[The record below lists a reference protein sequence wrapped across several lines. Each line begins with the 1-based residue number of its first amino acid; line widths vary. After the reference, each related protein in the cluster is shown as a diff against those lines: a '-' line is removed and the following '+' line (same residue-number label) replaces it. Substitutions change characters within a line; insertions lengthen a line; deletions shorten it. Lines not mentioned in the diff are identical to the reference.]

1 MSNKYDSKFL
11 NDSKLSFSNITMSG
25 LKIDQLNKAQNSSKL
40 YREQDLTKNSI
51 SFMNEDKNSIYSNH
65 NLQDKNNVFF
75 NKPNQIFKNK
85 PENDINI
92 STIENLNSSISSSK
106 YNFDLQKSAQDKT
119 YDQIR
124 AELNEKK
131 KANMKILNDIHSKTK
146 RSFRGDFVDE
156 YPPFNYVKFLGN
168 KGKLKKINE
177 NFTEDDYNYNAK
189 EEQDNDF
196 SLMDEKQK
204 KIAEIYRAK
213 DLMNRND
220 IDMINGDKISNF
232 NKNYDSGIFDNKRI
246 KIDEAHFNCMR
257 LSLFIILIKLISL
270 FILIFI
276 LLEFTGF

>member
-1 MSNKYDSKFL
+1 
-11 NDSKLSFSNITMSG
+11 MSG